1 MILLIPPAMPNHNFY
16 CSILLCAATYIEHG
30 VPNNMPFTLDD
41 VMKMRGNSL
50 HFEMIYKT
58 FLARV
63 HGKGAF
69 DKRAKTTLISEFVT
83 VSTEAL
89 MILLFVNHWD
99 QWMAQAENER
109 RKAFPQED
117 TIVVPQ
123 PKWTQPNGG
132 KNLGMSTAG
141 KEFFNN
147 QCLSIKEDRQENPI
161 AETLL
166 LASLQE
172 AQQTSSK
179 KTRFDEGQDLVMY
192 TD

>member
-1 MILLIPPAMPNHNFY
+1 
-16 CSILLCAATYIEHG
+16 
-30 VPNNMPFTLDD
+30 MPFTLDD

-50 HFEMIYKT
+50 HFEMIYNT

-63 HGKGAF
+63 HGKGPF

-109 RKAFPQED
+109 RRAFHQE
-117 TIVVPQ
+117 TMIVVPP

-132 KNLGMSTAG
+132 KNIGMSTAG

-147 QCLSIKEDRQENPI
+147 QCLSIKVDRQENPV

-166 LASLQE
+166 LASIKE
-172 AQQTSSK
+172 TQQASSK
-179 KTRFDEGQDLVMY
+179 KTRSSEGQDLVMY